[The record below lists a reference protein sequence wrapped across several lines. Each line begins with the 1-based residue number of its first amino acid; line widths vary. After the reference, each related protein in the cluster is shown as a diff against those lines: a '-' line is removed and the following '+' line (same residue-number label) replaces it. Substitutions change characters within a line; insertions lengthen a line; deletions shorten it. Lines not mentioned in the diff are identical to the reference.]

1 MRLLH
6 AARKRPLHVLRRQS
20 LSQSLS
26 SHSAYLNEKSNL
38 HHNTRS
44 QQYSSKRIHSGQ
56 ASVPEKGAFEEF
68 DLEDLLEEETGN
80 SKSSNP
86 WKNLLTNP
94 ARAAWR
100 VANPQLPSNIS
111 EAYHQV
117 LEKGGRTPRQLKR
130 THRSVLEMHRTLA
143 DLRERERRQ
152 MVNGKHHH
160 RPSGDEKSNTAVYY
174 RHDETLATLKHRT
187 MPAYAVTRRVLNE
200 CQSLLGKG
208 NWQPQR
214 VLDFGIG
221 CGSASVAAM
230 DLFDSIDWIHGIE
243 PSKAMRDCSQAIVE
257 GVSKDRSIPPRVT
270 FSTTLPNDDSSATAG
285 GSFDLALFCYTAT
298 ELPDVMS
305 TLTAAALMFEKLK
318 PGGVFVMVEPGTP
331 DGFNSIRSVRNMLL
345 DCCPPDDD
353 EFEWQER
360 CHIIAPCTH
369 NGSCPM
375 ERHKK
380 DFVKKGKLA
389 HDLPQD
395 LENAESVK
403 GSQDTEEPDDDDE
416 FDALFDNSFTFE
428 TDALNSNFCSFVQT
442 LPNSRNGE
450 KFSYLVAQKRL
461 FNSDESVDNRVPFRS
476 DNLSELL
483 MHAQRAAVE
492 EDENTAMQV
501 FSQAQDLEDR
511 YLDSDDD
518 DLGLELL
525 RGDNQRNQMGRI
537 IRAPIKKKGHIYI
550 DYCAD
555 PGRIVRHRV
564 TKASSN
570 NVAPGMYSAARKS
583 RWGGLWPDT
592 NPKKGDSET
601 L

>member
-6 AARKRPLHVLRRQS
+6 AARKRPLHVLCRQS
-20 LSQSLS
+20 VTQSLS
-26 SHSAYLNEKSNL
+26 SHSRYLNEKSNL
-38 HHNTRS
+38 HHHNARS
-44 QQYSSKRIHSGQ
+44 PQHSFQRNLSSQRSSI
-56 ASVPEKGAFEEF
+56 PEKETFEEYDTNDF
-68 DLEDLLEEETGN
+68 LADGN
-80 SKSSNP
+80 MTSMSPNP

-100 VANPQLPSNIS
+100 VTNPQLPSNIS
-111 EAYHQV
+111 EAFGQV

-130 THRSVLEMHRTLA
+130 SHRSVLETHKTLA
-143 DLRERERRQ
+143 EFRERERRK
-152 MVNGKHHH
+152 MVNGKHY
-160 RPSGDEKSNTAVYY
+160 RSSNSTDEKSNIPVYY
-174 RHDETLATLKHRT
+174 GHDETLATLKHRM
-187 MPAYAVTRRVLNE
+187 MPTYAVTRRVLNE
-200 CQSLLGKG
+200 CQSLLGKE

-221 CGSASVAAM
+221 CGSSSVAAL

-257 GVSKDRSIPPRVT
+257 GVTKDRSIPTRVT
-270 FSTTLPNDDSSATAG
+270 FSTTLPNDESSATTG
-285 GSFDLALFCYTAT
+285 GSFDLALCCYTAM

-305 TLTAAALMFEKLK
+305 TLAAAALMFEKLK
-318 PGGVFVMVEPGTP
+318 PGGVFVMIEPGTP

-353 EFEWQER
+353 EFEWEER

-395 LENAESVK
+395 LENSESVK
-403 GSQDTEEPDDDDE
+403 SSMPMDEPDEEDD
-416 FDALFDNSFTFE
+416 FDTLIDGSSTFE
-428 TDALNSNFCSFVQT
+428 TEAFDSSFCSFVQMI
-442 LPNSRNGE
+442 PGSRNGE

-461 FNSDESVDNRVPFRS
+461 FNDENADMYGPFQS

-483 MHAQRAAVE
+483 MFAQRAAVE
-492 EDENTAMQV
+492 KDETAAI
-501 FSQAQDLEDR
+501 QAFDRAQELEDR
-511 YLDSDDD
+511 YLDSDAD

-525 RGDNQRNQMGRI
+525 RGDNQRYQMGRI

-555 PGRIVRHRV
+555 PGRIIRHRV
-564 TKASSN
+564 TKAVSN
-570 NVAPGMYSAARKS
+570 NVAPGMFSAARKS
-583 RWGGLWPDT
+583 RWGGLWPNT
-592 NPKKGDSET
+592 NPKQADT
-601 L
+601 